1 MFTSSTLR
9 ERKGCSRSAMDQMRV
24 VEAIDSWVY
33 TRETI
38 KTIFEKHGV
47 IATLHPSPTNQHHG
61 VGAHIH
67 LSISPIS
74 DTVENAFLAGILSR
88 LPVSA
93 PFLFRWPSSQRLRLR
108 SRGLECL
115 GNSESRPTYPQNPQ
129 GALGTKM
136 FRRHS
141 KHIPRVSSIYWG
153 RTCGDGGRS
162 RVDLERWSF
171 ESQSDGSEGEGI
183 LRYREAIA
191 SDVE

>member
-1 MFTSSTLR
+1 MFEISN
-9 ERKGCSRSAMDQMRV
+9 GPMPV

-88 LPVSA
+88 LPGLCAFSLPLAVESA
-93 PFLFRWPSSQRLRLR
+93 TSPP
-108 SRGLECL
+108 
-115 GNSESRPTYPQNPQ
+115 
-129 GALGTKM
+129 K
-136 FRRHS
+136 
-141 KHIPRVSSIYWG
+141 
-153 RTCGDGGRS
+153 
-162 RVDLERWSF
+162 
-171 ESQSDGSEGEGI
+171 
-183 LRYREAIA
+183 
-191 SDVE
+191 